1 MRTIESESISIQDI
15 KEDISL
21 AIGKTI
27 IINEYNKQGKVL
39 HEYVGEILSVYNNLF
54 LVKVETNRFSI
65 NKSFSFVDFITKE
78 LKYEIKN

>member
-1 MRTIESESISIQDI
+1 MRTIESELRSIDDI
-15 KEDISL
+15 KEEIFS

-27 IINEYNKQGKVL
+27 IIKEFNKQGKVL
-39 HEYVGEILSVYNNLF
+39 HEFVGEILSVYNNLF

-65 NKSFSFVDFITKE
+65 NKSFSFVDFITNE

>member
-1 MRTIESESISIQDI
+1 MRTIESESMSIEDI
-15 KEDISL
+15 KEDISS
-21 AIGKTI
+21 AIGKII